1 MEKKLFIATRKG
13 TAAGVALT
21 VVMMTSGAGRAAG
34 QAQSASSGDREQS
47 AEVNKFY
54 CNIKALSPVERA
66 HHQEV
71 TEKLIK
77 VRTQVVET
85 PKGYEFQYSPS
96 SVSIVDLAEWA
107 TVEAKCCPFFNFHLD
122 LEREGNLVCLG
133 LAGAEGIKTFI
144 RTEFQVPER
153 AGSEPVV
160 AK

>member
-1 MEKKLFIATRKG
+1 MEKKLFTATRKS

-21 VVMMTSGAGRAAG
+21 VLMMTSGAGRLTA
-34 QAQSASSGDREQS
+34 QATTASSGASEQN
-47 AEVNKFY
+47 AEESKFY
-54 CNIKALSPVERA
+54 CNTKALSPIERA
-66 HHQEV
+66 HHKEV

-77 VRTQVVET
+77 VRMLIVET

-144 RTEFQVPER
+144 RTEFQVPR
-153 AGSEPVV
+153 KPGGEPVV